1 MYIFQKFFLLTALR
15 TLQAL
20 EQLLHGLILVR
31 PYIPFAA
38 LSLAGGFV
46 IGIVITRI

>member
-1 MYIFQKFFLLTALR
+1 MIIVQKLFLLTALR
-15 TLQAL
+15 ALQAL

-38 LSLAGGFV
+38 LSLAGGFA
-46 IGIVITRI
+46 IGIVIARI